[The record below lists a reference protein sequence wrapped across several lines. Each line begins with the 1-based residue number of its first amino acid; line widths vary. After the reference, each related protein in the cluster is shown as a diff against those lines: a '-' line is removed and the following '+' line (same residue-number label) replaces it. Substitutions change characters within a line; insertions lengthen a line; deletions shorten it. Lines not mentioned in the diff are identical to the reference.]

1 VEQVGELLRVLF
13 RVPRAWL
20 LAVVAAAAAA
30 VLSAFEVTRDAQG
43 TWPSASG

>member
-20 LAVVAAAAAA
+20 LAVVAAAAA